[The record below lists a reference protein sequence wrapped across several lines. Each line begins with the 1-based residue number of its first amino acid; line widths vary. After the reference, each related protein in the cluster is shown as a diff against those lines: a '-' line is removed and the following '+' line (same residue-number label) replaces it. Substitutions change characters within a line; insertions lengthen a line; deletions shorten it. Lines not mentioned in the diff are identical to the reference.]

1 MVIVRKPL
9 SNGLHS
15 YKEYQERL
23 MVMTQTRK
31 KQIPARTPEGRE
43 NQLINLAMNLA
54 EEKLRDGTASSQ
66 IITSILNWATTKHQL
81 ENDKLRADLE
91 VAKAKVEQ
99 MKRSEDS
106 KDLYEKALAAF
117 RSYQSD
123 SEDEFDDEDY

>member
-1 MVIVRKPL
+1 MA
-9 SNGLHS
+9 
-15 YKEYQERL
+15 
-23 MVMTQTRK
+23 QTKK
-31 KQIPARTPEGRE
+31 KQMPARTPEGRE

-81 ENDKLRADLE
+81 ENEKLRSDLE

-99 MKRSEDS
+99 MKRSGDS

-117 RSYQSD
+117 RSYQS
-123 SEDEFDDEDY
+123 SPEDDYDYDEY